1 MAVTRG
7 REPEETLRNKEYLQR
22 GWHAEGR
29 VKAREDQLEVL
40 RDRMAR
46 VRSAAPSP
54 AGDRRGPRRDWT
66 EAVDALA
73 DAETAYLK
81 EIAELCRV
89 QREIRLAVETVGSA
103 LHREL
108 LEYRY
113 IYCLGWEEI
122 AKRLGYDKRYV
133 FKLHDRAL
141 REMGKEKHEGA

>member
-1 MAVTRG
+1 MTVTRG
-7 REPEETLRNKEYLQR
+7 ETPDGTLRNKEYLQR
-22 GWHAEGR
+22 GWHVEGR
-29 VKAREDQLEVL
+29 VKAREDQLELL

-46 VRSAAPSP
+46 VRMSAPRL

-66 EAVDALA
+66 EAVDALT
-73 DAETAYLK
+73 DAETEYLK

-89 QREIRLAVETVGSA
+89 QREIRSAVEGVASA

-113 IYCLGWEEI
+113 IYCLSWDEI

-141 REMGKEKHEGA
+141 REMGKGEA